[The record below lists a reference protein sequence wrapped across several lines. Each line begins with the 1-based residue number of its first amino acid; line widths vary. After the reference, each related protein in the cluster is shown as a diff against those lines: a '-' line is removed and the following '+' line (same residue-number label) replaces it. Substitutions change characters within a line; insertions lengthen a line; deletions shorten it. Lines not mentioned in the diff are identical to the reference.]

1 MPPSSG
7 GQHTLPDETVALIAS
22 LIRSDC
28 LPNQV
33 ANTRSLMKRLLEVG
47 SAEDLKRR
55 KTPKLHQYWDSL
67 GTQDLT
73 IMLLRVL
80 EEILKA
86 PMSLSERTA
95 QQQLLCRLGAPTIV
109 LKFAS
114 CEVDE
119 L

>member
-1 MPPSSG
+1 
-7 GQHTLPDETVALIAS
+7 
-22 LIRSDC
+22 
-28 LPNQV
+28 
-33 ANTRSLMKRLLEVG
+33 MKRLLEVG

-86 PMSLSERTA
+86 PTSLSERTA
-95 QQQLLCRLGAPTIV
+95 QQRLLCRLGAPTIV

-114 CEVDE
+114 CEVDAPLDCLLIATDSTMIE
-119 L
+119 TDSH